1 MTRWIPS
8 KKEKYGV
15 AIYNYDSRDEVELP
29 LQIGD
34 TVHIL
39 ETCEGWYR
47 GYTHRRKARK
57 GIFPASYIQLKEAT
71 VEGKGQHETVIPNE
85 LPLVQE
91 VTTTLREWSSIW
103 RQLYVNDN
111 KEMFSRIRHMMY
123 DLIEWRSQI
132 LSGTLPQDELKE
144 LKQKV
149 TAKID
154 YGNRILDL
162 DLVVRDEDGN
172 ILDPDQTSTISLFR
186 AHEMA
191 LKRIEER
198 IEEEKSQKHNIDIN
212 RQAKFAVTP
221 SFSLFVTLKNVVCKI
236 GEDAEVLM
244 SLYDPIMSKFISE
257 NYLVR
262 WASSGLPKD
271 IDRLNNLKAVFTDLG
286 SKDLKREKISF
297 VCQIVRVGRM
307 ELKDNNT
314 KKFTTGLRRPFGVA
328 VMDVTDI
335 ITGKV
340 DDEDKQHF
348 IPFQPVAGEN
358 DFLQTVINKVIAAK
372 EVNHKGQG
380 LWVTMKLLLGDVH
393 QIRKDFPHL
402 VDRTTA
408 VARKMGFPEIIMPG
422 DVRNDIYVTL
432 QLGEFDKGN
441 KTTSKNVEVTMMVY
455 DEEGKRLENVIFP
468 GAGDDGIS
476 EYKSVIYYQVK
487 QPRWFET
494 VKVAIPI
501 EDVNRSHL
509 RFTFRHRSS
518 QDSKD
523 KSEKIFALAFV
534 KLMRY
539 DGTTLRDG
547 EHDLIVY
554 KSDAKKLEDAAPY
567 LNLPATKATLEEKGY
582 TMTGKNMH
590 SFGNL
595 AISKDSF
602 QISTLVCSTKLTQN
616 VDLLGLLKW
625 RSNTNLLQQNLRQLM
640 KVDGEE
646 VVKFL
651 QDTLDALFNIMM
663 ENSDS
668 DTFDTLVFDSLVFII
683 GLIADRKF
691 QHFNPV
697 LETYIKKH
705 FSATL
710 AYTKLTTVLKNY
722 VDNSEKPNVTDQL
735 YKAMKSLEY
744 VFKFIVRSRILFNQ
758 LYEDNGESNF
768 MDSLRQLFRS
778 INDMMNSTS
787 DQTVIVKGAAL
798 KYLPTIVN
806 DVKLVFDPKELS
818 KLFTDFIHKVPS
830 GRLVLQKLYCLIE
843 IVHSDLFTQHD
854 CRDILLPMMTEQL
867 KYHLEK
873 QEELKACCHLLSNI
887 LEVLYRKDVGP
898 TQRHVQL
905 IMEKLLRT
913 VNRTVISMGR
923 DSDLIGNFVA
933 CMTAILR
940 QMEDYHYAH
949 LIKVFGKMRSDVVDF
964 LMETFIMFKDL
975 IGKNVYLADW
985 VIMNMMQNKV
995 FLRAINQ
1002 YADILNKKFLDQT
1015 NFELQRSKDSS
1026 VVHVA
1031 LTCETNLKPI

>member
-15 AIYNYDSRDEVELP
+15 AIYNYDSREEVELP

-47 GYTHRRKARK
+47 GYTHRRKAKK

-111 KEMFSRIRHMMY
+111 KEMFSRVRHMMY

-244 SLYDPIMSKFISE
+244 SLYDPITSKFISE

-297 VCQIVRVGRM
+297 VCQIIRVGRM

-432 QLGEFDKGN
+432 VLGEFDKGN
-441 KTTSKNVEVTMMVY
+441 KTTSKNVEVTMTVY

-554 KSDAKKLEDAAPY
+554 KSDAKKLEDAALY
-567 LNLPATKATLEEKGY
+567 LNLPATKTTLEERGY
-582 TMTGKNMH
+582 AMTGKNMH
-590 SFGNL
+590 SFGNFS
-595 AISKDSF
+595 ISKDSF

-616 VDLLGLLKW
+616 ASAPPPPHHKCRSGDVDCAVSVQHICNS
-625 RSNTNLLQQNLRQLM
+625 SNIEAVHVQMQRNLDKIQ
-640 KVDGEE
+640 
-646 VVKFL
+646 FL

-758 LYEDNGESNF
+758 IIGE
-768 MDSLRQLFRS
+768 QLIYAISKQQQGSVLGPFLF
-778 INDMMNSTS
+778 
-787 DQTVIVKGAAL
+787 VVFGAAL

-949 LIKVFGKMRSDVVDF
+949 LIKVFGIMRSDVVDF

-975 IGKNVYLADW
+975 IGKNVYLVDW
-985 VIMNMMQNKV
+985 VIMNMMQNK
-995 FLRAINQ
+995 
-1002 YADILNKKFLDQT
+1002 
-1015 NFELQRSKDSS
+1015 
-1026 VVHVA
+1026 
-1031 LTCETNLKPI
+1031 

>member
-1 MTRWIPS
+1 MTRWVPT

-15 AIYNYDSRDEVELP
+15 AIYNYDSREEMELS

-57 GIFPASYIQLKEAT
+57 GIFPASYIELKEAT

-103 RQLYVNDN
+103 RHLYVINN
-111 KEMFSRIRHMMY
+111 REMFRRVRNMMY

-172 ILDPDQTSTISLFR
+172 ILDPDQSSTISLFR

-198 IEEEKSQKHNIDIN
+198 IQEEKSQKHNIDIN
-212 RQAKFAVTP
+212 RQAKFAATP

-271 IDRLNNLKAVFTDLG
+271 IDRLNNLRAVFTDLG

-314 KKFTTGLRRPFGVA
+314 KKSTTGLRRPFGVA

-335 ITGKV
+335 ITGKI

-348 IPFQPVAGEN
+348 IPFQPVAGES

-372 EVNHKGQG
+372 EINHKGQG
-380 LWVTMKLLLGDVH
+380 LWATMKLLLGDIH

-402 VDRTTA
+402 IDRTTA

-432 QLGEFDKGN
+432 VQGEFDKGN

-455 DEEGKRLENVIFP
+455 DEEGKRLENIIFP
-468 GAGDDGIS
+468 GAGDEGIS

-534 KLMRY
+534 KLMRF

-554 KSDAKKLEDAAPY
+554 KWDAKKLEDASLY
-567 LNLPATKATLEEKGY
+567 LNLPATKPALEEKGY
-582 TMTGKNMH
+582 TVSGKNMH
-590 SFGNL
+590 SFGNF

-625 RSNTNLLQQNLRQLM
+625 RSNTSLLQQNLRQLM

-735 YKAMKSLEY
+735 FKAMKSLEY

-758 LYEDNGESNF
+758 LYEDKGESDF

-818 KLFTDFIHKVPS
+818 KLFTDFIHNVPT
-830 GRLVLQKLYCLIE
+830 GRLVRQKLYCLME
-843 IVHSDLFTQHD
+843 IVHSDLFIHHE
-854 CRDILLPMMTEQL
+854 CRDILLPMMTDQL
-867 KYHLEK
+867 KHHLEK
-873 QEELKACCHLLSNI
+873 QEELEACCHLLSNI
-887 LEVLYRKDVGP
+887 LEVLYRKDGGP

-949 LIKVFGKMRSDVVDF
+949 LIKTYGNMRSDVVDF

-975 IGKNVYLADW
+975 IGKNVYLVDW
-985 VIMNMMQNKV
+985 IIMNMMQNKV

-1002 YADILNKKFLDQT
+1002 YADMLNKKFLDQA
-1015 NFELQRSKDSS
+1015 NFELQIRSTSPSTKERQP
-1026 VVHVA
+1026 
-1031 LTCETNLKPI
+1031 T

>member
-1 MTRWIPS
+1 MGWTWDLLTDLLSRSPNLRDKS
-8 KKEKYGV
+8 RYCRHQFLRVCQVSGGLGEAAAVVSGV
-15 AIYNYDSRDEVELP
+15 PGAAGQCPTS
-29 LQIGD
+29 
-34 TVHIL
+34 
-39 ETCEGWYR
+39 C
-47 GYTHRRKARK
+47 RKAALTQLGALIVLLRK
-57 GIFPASYIQLKEAT
+57 
-71 VEGKGQHETVIPNE
+71 
-85 LPLVQE
+85 
-91 VTTTLREWSSIW
+91 
-103 RQLYVNDN
+103 
-111 KEMFSRIRHMMY
+111 
-123 DLIEWRSQI
+123 
-132 LSGTLPQDELKE
+132 
-144 LKQKV
+144 
-149 TAKID
+149 
-154 YGNRILDL
+154 
-162 DLVVRDEDGN
+162 
-172 ILDPDQTSTISLFR
+172 
-186 AHEMA
+186 
-191 LKRIEER
+191 EESML
-198 IEEEKSQKHNIDIN
+198 E
-212 RQAKFAVTP
+212 
-221 SFSLFVTLKNVVCKI
+221 
-236 GEDAEVLM
+236 
-244 SLYDPIMSKFISE
+244 
-257 NYLVR
+257 
-262 WASSGLPKD
+262 
-271 IDRLNNLKAVFTDLG
+271 
-286 SKDLKREKISF
+286 DLKDTN
-297 VCQIVRVGRM
+297 C
-307 ELKDNNT
+307 
-314 KKFTTGLRRPFGVA
+314 
-328 VMDVTDI
+328 
-335 ITGKV
+335 
-340 DDEDKQHF
+340 
-348 IPFQPVAGEN
+348 
-358 DFLQTVINKVIAAK
+358 
-372 EVNHKGQG
+372 
-380 LWVTMKLLLGDVH
+380 
-393 QIRKDFPHL
+393 
-402 VDRTTA
+402 
-408 VARKMGFPEIIMPG
+408 

-567 LNLPATKATLEEKGY
+567 LTLPATKATLEEKGY

-646 VVKFL
+646 VVK
-651 QDTLDALFNIMM
+651 
-663 ENSDS
+663 
-668 DTFDTLVFDSLVFII
+668 VFII

-778 INDMMNSTS
+778 INDMMNSAS

-949 LIKVFGKMRSDVVDF
+949 LIKVFGKMRSDVVQ
-964 LMETFIMFKDL
+964 
-975 IGKNVYLADW
+975 W
-985 VIMNMMQNKV
+985 Q
-995 FLRAINQ
+995 
-1002 YADILNKKFLDQT
+1002 
-1015 NFELQRSKDSS
+1015 SS
-1026 VVHVA
+1026 DCSDGSTVVLVDPAQVA
-1031 LTCETNLKPI
+1031 LASLTQDS

>member
-15 AIYNYDSRDEVELP
+15 AIYNYDSREEVELP

-47 GYTHRRKARK
+47 GYTHRRKAKK

-372 EVNHKGQG
+372 EVNHKGQV
-380 LWVTMKLLLGDVH
+380 W
-393 QIRKDFPHL
+393 
-402 VDRTTA
+402 
-408 VARKMGFPEIIMPG
+408 
-422 DVRNDIYVTL
+422 
-432 QLGEFDKGN
+432 
-441 KTTSKNVEVTMMVY
+441 
-455 DEEGKRLENVIFP
+455 
-468 GAGDDGIS
+468 
-476 EYKSVIYYQVK
+476 
-487 QPRWFET
+487 QP
-494 VKVAIPI
+494 
-501 EDVNRSHL
+501 
-509 RFTFRHRSS
+509 
-518 QDSKD
+518 
-523 KSEKIFALAFV
+523 
-534 KLMRY
+534 
-539 DGTTLRDG
+539 
-547 EHDLIVY
+547 
-554 KSDAKKLEDAAPY
+554 
-567 LNLPATKATLEEKGY
+567 
-582 TMTGKNMH
+582 
-590 SFGNL
+590 
-595 AISKDSF
+595 
-602 QISTLVCSTKLTQN
+602 
-616 VDLLGLLKW
+616 
-625 RSNTNLLQQNLRQLM
+625 
-640 KVDGEE
+640 
-646 VVKFL
+646 
-651 QDTLDALFNIMM
+651 
-663 ENSDS
+663 
-668 DTFDTLVFDSLVFII
+668 
-683 GLIADRKF
+683 
-691 QHFNPV
+691 
-697 LETYIKKH
+697 
-705 FSATL
+705 
-710 AYTKLTTVLKNY
+710 
-722 VDNSEKPNVTDQL
+722 
-735 YKAMKSLEY
+735 
-744 VFKFIVRSRILFNQ
+744 
-758 LYEDNGESNF
+758 
-768 MDSLRQLFRS
+768 
-778 INDMMNSTS
+778 
-787 DQTVIVKGAAL
+787 
-798 KYLPTIVN
+798 
-806 DVKLVFDPKELS
+806 
-818 KLFTDFIHKVPS
+818 
-830 GRLVLQKLYCLIE
+830 
-843 IVHSDLFTQHD
+843 
-854 CRDILLPMMTEQL
+854 
-867 KYHLEK
+867 
-873 QEELKACCHLLSNI
+873 
-887 LEVLYRKDVGP
+887 
-898 TQRHVQL
+898 
-905 IMEKLLRT
+905 
-913 VNRTVISMGR
+913 
-923 DSDLIGNFVA
+923 
-933 CMTAILR
+933 
-940 QMEDYHYAH
+940 
-949 LIKVFGKMRSDVVDF
+949 
-964 LMETFIMFKDL
+964 
-975 IGKNVYLADW
+975 
-985 VIMNMMQNKV
+985 
-995 FLRAINQ
+995 
-1002 YADILNKKFLDQT
+1002 
-1015 NFELQRSKDSS
+1015 ELQ
-1026 VVHVA
+1026 V
-1031 LTCETNLKPI
+1031 P